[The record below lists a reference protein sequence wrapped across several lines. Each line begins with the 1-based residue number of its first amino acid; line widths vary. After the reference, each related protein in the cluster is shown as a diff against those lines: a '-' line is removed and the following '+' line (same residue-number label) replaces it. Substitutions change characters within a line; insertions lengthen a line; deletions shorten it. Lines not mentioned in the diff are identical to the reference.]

1 MQPRSPRRRDLAI
14 RSEGSGEEVAVEEV
28 LCVVAEH
35 DVGSGHHAALR
46 VPDLPYLTRQL
57 SGGETWIDPQGD
69 YSSGCRL
76 TNGGSGPKSIGGS
89 SRMEL
94 GNLGETRGT
103 QRFIL
108 VRASEE

>member
-28 LCVVAEH
+28 LCVVAED

-46 VPDLPYLTRQL
+46 VPDLPYLARQL

-108 VRASEE
+108 VRACEE